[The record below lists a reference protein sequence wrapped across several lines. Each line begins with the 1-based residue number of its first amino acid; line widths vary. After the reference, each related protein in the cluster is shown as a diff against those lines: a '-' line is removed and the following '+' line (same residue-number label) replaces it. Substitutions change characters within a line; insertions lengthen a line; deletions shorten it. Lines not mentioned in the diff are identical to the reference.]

1 MQLHLLQEK
10 ICNPGMGIMQSTF
23 IPCILKYVMY
33 FIIAFV
39 VTSALFACADETK
52 PAFSPRLSKMRI
64 SPECSRTLA

>member
-1 MQLHLLQEK
+1 
-10 ICNPGMGIMQSTF
+10 MQSTF

-52 PAFSPRLSKMRI
+52 PAFSHRLSKMKI